1 MRKNKAEADVE
12 PDEARVDSRET
23 GGVPQEDASDSASD
37 EGSTTSGTTDDTYV
51 GRVAGQDTGYEEET
65 GAEARADS

>member
-1 MRKNKAEADVE
+1 MPKNKAESDVD

-23 GGVPQEDASDSASD
+23 VGVPQANASD
-37 EGSTTSGTTDDTYV
+37 EDSTTSGTPDDTFV
-51 GRVAGQDTGYEEET
+51 GRVTGQDSGYEEET

>member
-1 MRKNKAEADVE
+1 MRKDKAESDVD

-23 GGVPQEDASDSASD
+23 GGVPEPDASD
-37 EGSTTSGTTDDTYV
+37 EGSTTGATPDETYV
-51 GRVAGQDTGYEEET
+51 GRVAGQDTGYEDET

>member
-1 MRKNKAEADVE
+1 MRKNKAEADVD
-12 PDEARVDSRET
+12 PDEARADSRET
-23 GGVPQEDASDSASD
+23 GGVAERDASD
-37 EGSTTSGTTDDTYV
+37 EGSTTSRTPADTYV

>member
-1 MRKNKAEADVE
+1 MRKNQAEADVD
-12 PDEARVDSRET
+12 PDHARVDSRET
-23 GGVPQEDASDSASD
+23 GGVPEPDASD
-37 EGSTTSGTTDDTYV
+37 EGGTTSGTPDDTYV